1 MLYVA
6 PQVGKGIRD
15 SNKSNKKLG
24 KMVVLPNGISIKH
37 GKYESSH
44 LSRRKLD
51 FLHLRYES
59 AKEKGRN
66 IFPDVFIKSYKLD
79 LSSDL
84 CDTDKV
90 RKLESKMNKYIK
102 DLLSEKEWSIS
113 SKKQKT
119 WKKKYSHLKDDDF
132 RGNRGDWRQLDF
144 DSSDENRDLIIDK
157 GEEILGQLKK
167 ALEKEFAKDISRLTG
182 DE

>member
-1 MLYVA
+1 
-6 PQVGKGIRD
+6 
-15 SNKSNKKLG
+15 
-24 KMVVLPNGISIKH
+24 
-37 GKYESSH
+37 
-44 LSRRKLD
+44 
-51 FLHLRYES
+51 
-59 AKEKGRN
+59 
-66 IFPDVFIKSYKLD
+66 
-79 LSSDL
+79 
-84 CDTDKV
+84 
-90 RKLESKMNKYIK
+90 MNKYIK